1 MRHLVPLFAALLF
14 GCSSRPGPATTASS
28 TTPAPATETS
38 DDASPPADVQPDAS
52 VEPPSTTCV
61 VKRAASSSAC
71 AEDCDA
77 RLTLP
82 AGGVYCSR
90 QCETD
95 ADCGGADLFCPA
107 TIGACV
113 PRCSSDSFCTA
124 AGFLRCDAEVGGC
137 DTI

>member
-1 MRHLVPLFAALLF
+1 MRHNLDAIFAALLF
-14 GCSSRPGPATTASS
+14 GCSSRAAPTSSAST
-28 TTPAPATETS
+28 TTPAPAETS
-38 DDASPPADVQPDAS
+38 DASTPEDVEADAS

-61 VKRAASSSAC
+61 VKRAASSGAC

-95 ADCGGADLFCPA
+95 ADCTGVDLFCPA

-113 PRCSSDSFCTA
+113 PRCTSDSSCTE